1 MSVFKTIAQR
11 RSIGK
16 MTQERPTRAQI
27 ERILEAATHAPN
39 HHNAQP
45 WHFFVLAGK
54 ARIELGEIMARS
66 MLTRLNN
73 AEDEKSHAML
83 VQERSKPLQ
92 APIVIVAAAE
102 YPTQEEILE
111 IENIE
116 AVAAAVENM
125 LLTAEEL
132 GLAAMWYSGEA
143 AYGGLVKQWLGL
155 DEQDHIVAY
164 VYLGYPAL
172 TLQERSPISFQEK
185 TRWLGW
191 EG

>member
-1 MSVFKTIAQR
+1 
-11 RSIGK
+11 
-16 MTQERPTRAQI
+16 
-27 ERILEAATHAPN
+27 
-39 HHNAQP
+39 
-45 WHFFVLAGK
+45 
-54 ARIELGEIMARS
+54 
-66 MLTRLNN
+66 
-73 AEDEKSHAML
+73 
-83 VQERSKPLQ
+83 
-92 APIVIVAAAE
+92 
-102 YPTQEEILE
+102 
-111 IENIE
+111 
-116 AVAAAVENM
+116 M